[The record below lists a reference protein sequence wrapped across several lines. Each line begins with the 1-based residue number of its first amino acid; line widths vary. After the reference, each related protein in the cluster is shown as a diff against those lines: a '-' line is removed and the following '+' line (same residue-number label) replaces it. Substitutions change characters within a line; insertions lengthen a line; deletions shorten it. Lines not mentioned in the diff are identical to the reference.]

1 MKEAEGR
8 FEKILE
14 LAQRLENR
22 RSDLQRAA
30 AADAGFPVSVTGME
44 VDLAVGY
51 LRTMEEEIA
60 WIENGRPYGVV
71 AAILPYDGHA
81 IMLAR
86 LGGAAL
92 LTGNRLR
99 FSFSSQTPRLASV
112 MAEICKSVGALD
124 PVVGMNNRE
133 FGEQCVK
140 DHAVRVLFMSGGSE
154 VGQAYLGRREAFDKL
169 LFAGPGGMPA
179 AVVFQDAE
187 VEKASR
193 FIARRAFING
203 GQYCTTLKKALIH
216 RSLYDAVRDRV
227 LEMTAQL
234 RVGDPLD
241 PDTDIGPI
249 RVQRTRL
256 MIEKAIERCS
266 EARLLCGKVNSET
279 VHPIIVEAQSDWTI
293 PDLELFGPFLLLKA
307 FDDPDRAV
315 HELIATRYGFLL
327 SFFGSATKDYLRLFR
342 ENYGMVYDNPN
353 HFLPAL
359 RAPFGG
365 KKESGW
371 ILERLD
377 GRWITRDGG
386 FHYSRELVRPQ

>member
-8 FEKILE
+8 FEQILE

-22 RSDLQRAA
+22 KSDLQGAA
-30 AADAGFPVSVTGME
+30 AADAGFPVSITGME
-44 VDLAVGY
+44 VDLAVDY
-51 LRTMEEEIA
+51 LRTMEEEIP

-71 AAILPYDGHA
+71 AAIFPYDGHA

-86 LGGAAL
+86 LGGAAII
-92 LTGNRLR
+92 TGNRLR
-99 FSFSSQTPRLASV
+99 FSFSSQTPRSAGV

-133 FGEQCVK
+133 FGDHCVK

-154 VGQAYLGRREAFDKL
+154 VGQAYRERHEAFDKV

-179 AVVFQDAE
+179 AVVFQDAD
-187 VEKASR
+187 VEKASH
-193 FIARRAFING
+193 FIARRAFVNG
-203 GQYCTTLKKALIH
+203 GQYCTTLKKAFIH

-227 LEMTAQL
+227 MEITAQL

-249 RVQRTRL
+249 RVERTRL
-256 MIEKAIERCS
+256 MIEKAIKRCS
-266 EARLLCGKVNSET
+266 GARLLCGKVNSET

-327 SFFGSATKDYLRLFR
+327 SFFGSATRDYLRLFR
-342 ENYGMVYDNPN
+342 ENYGMVHDNPN
-353 HFLPAL
+353 RFLPAL

-371 ILERLD
+371 IIERLD
-377 GRWITRDGG
+377 GRWITRDGA